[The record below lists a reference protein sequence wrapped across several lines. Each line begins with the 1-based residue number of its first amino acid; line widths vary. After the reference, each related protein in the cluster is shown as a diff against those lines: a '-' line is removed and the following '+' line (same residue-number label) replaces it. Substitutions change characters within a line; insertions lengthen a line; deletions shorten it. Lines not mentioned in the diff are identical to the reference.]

1 MEMSE
6 KSKKEVTSTEEVTET
21 RKIQNEIFKI
31 LEKNEVTY
39 EKAELILSGLANA
52 MKKMAVKQKLKKFF

>member
-1 MEMSE
+1 MEE
-6 KSKKEVTSTEEVTET
+6 KTTKDVTPTKEVTKIRE
-21 RKIQNEIFKI
+21 IQNEIFKI

-52 MKKMAVKQKLKKFF
+52 MKKMAIKQKLKKFF

>member
-1 MEMSE
+1 MSE